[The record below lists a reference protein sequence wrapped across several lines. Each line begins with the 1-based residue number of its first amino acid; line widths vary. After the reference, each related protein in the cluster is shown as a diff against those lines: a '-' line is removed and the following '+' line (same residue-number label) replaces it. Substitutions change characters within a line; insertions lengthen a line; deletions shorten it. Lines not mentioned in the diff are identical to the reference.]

1 VLFIPRLNCVSAR
14 QPERTAVDRVAE
26 IENVL
31 PSIRGTDHAE
41 AHIVFHFGALL
52 QLLEELVTRKSA
64 SVGARIGHVDCGARP
79 IPQGPL
85 GHYSIGLTTRCSAA
99 RNSSTPTVPNAC
111 YWGVPR
117 LTRLLSAAG
126 LGGCRLK
133 GRRQSSEV
141 LRIPAFTSLLPK
153 MPALQRPV
161 GSVPRLAARLQSSI
175 CTVGRRAQTSYP
187 SVP

>member
-1 VLFIPRLNCVSAR
+1 MAQGVANHRRTDLKQAHCPQRITTCRLTCLPSRLALAGSYPRVPEGRSNRLTRGGALVECVVYPKIELRIGA
-14 QPERTAVDRVAE
+14 PARTAVDRVAE

-99 RNSSTPTVPNAC
+99 RNS
-111 YWGVPR
+111 
-117 LTRLLSAAG
+117 
-126 LGGCRLK
+126 
-133 GRRQSSEV
+133 
-141 LRIPAFTSLLPK
+141 
-153 MPALQRPV
+153 
-161 GSVPRLAARLQSSI
+161 
-175 CTVGRRAQTSYP
+175 
-187 SVP
+187 